1 MRMLFCVIGT
11 LVALFVT
18 EASAQMV
25 KAQTGWE
32 TSLAAKSENACY
44 SCCRR
49 WQTRMGWSPGQSR
62 GMHTKVHDRDGPQL
76 LTSFCR
82 LWRSAADV
90 RFRIARTCR

>member
-49 WQTRMGWSPGQSR
+49 WQTRMGWSPRRVEACTQKCMTGTGR
-62 GMHTKVHDRDGPQL
+62 N
-76 LTSFCR
+76 C
-82 LWRSAADV
+82 
-90 RFRIARTCR
+90 